1 MAWVGTKGLNAWVIV
16 LSGELSMTSV
26 LDEPEPFDPVVEA
39 LDPHAAAPAAR
50 RAAAALTAT
59 SFLGPVNLEII
70 LVIPVVERWRPPI
83 SAVAG

>member
-1 MAWVGTKGLNAWVIV
+1 
-16 LSGELSMTSV
+16 MTSV
-26 LDEPEPFDPVVEA
+26 LEEPELFDPVVEV

-70 LVIPVVERWRPPI
+70 LVFPVLERWRPPI
-83 SAVAG
+83 SAMAV